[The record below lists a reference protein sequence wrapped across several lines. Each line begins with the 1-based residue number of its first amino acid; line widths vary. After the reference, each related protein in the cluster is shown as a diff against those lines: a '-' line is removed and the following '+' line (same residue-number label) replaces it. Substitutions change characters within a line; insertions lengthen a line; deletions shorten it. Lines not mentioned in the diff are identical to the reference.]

1 MADKLGIY
9 KAIIIGAGF
18 LTGFIHLPLLWLESA
33 HKIHVAELNETIQL
47 AGGPAL
53 TSVVSSTA
61 AAVPSEYILPILL
74 LIRILGFLFLDATLT
89 VNN

>member
-1 MADKLGIY
+1 
-9 KAIIIGAGF
+9 
-18 LTGFIHLPLLWLESA
+18 
-33 HKIHVAELNETIQL
+33 VAELNETIQL

-61 AAVPSEYILPILL
+61 AAVPSEYIFPILL